1 MKKPPTRSTLRL
13 GLKYVS
19 HDLYKEGLE
28 VITRQEE
35 ECMKLKKELVRTKR
49 LLRECLY
56 IISRELEGRDRA
68 KVVIKLREMF
78 LA

>member
-13 GLKYVS
+13 GQEYVS
-19 HDLYKEGLE
+19 HDLYKEGIE

-49 LLRECLY
+49 LLRE
-56 IISRELEGRDRA
+56 RT
-68 KVVIKLREMF
+68 KVIIKLREIF
-78 LA
+78 GKKNLHNQQKGD